1 MRRGEVRTALL
12 IALLDGPGHGY
23 ELIQLLETKTEGRWR
38 PSPGSVYPSLQ
49 MLADEGMATA
59 SDIDGKRVYEITDE
73 GRTAAEEHIA
83 TKGYPWVAMDEGRG
97 DQRGLMSAMKDL
109 AVAAKMVGMSGSPE
123 DIERASVILNKAR
136 KDLYG
141 ILAED

>member
-1 MRRGEVRTALL
+1 
-12 IALLDGPGHGY
+12 
-23 ELIQLLETKTEGRWR
+23 
-38 PSPGSVYPSLQ
+38 
-49 MLADEGMATA
+49 
-59 SDIDGKRVYEITDE
+59 
-73 GRTAAEEHIA
+73 
-83 TKGYPWVAMDEGRG
+83 
-97 DQRGLMSAMKDL
+97 MSAMKDL